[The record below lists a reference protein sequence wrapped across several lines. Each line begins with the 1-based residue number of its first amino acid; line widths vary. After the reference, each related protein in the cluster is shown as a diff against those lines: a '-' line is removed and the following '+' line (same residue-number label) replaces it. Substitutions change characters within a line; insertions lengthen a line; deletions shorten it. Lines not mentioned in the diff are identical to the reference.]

1 MDARGGRTTSGAAR
15 LENGQAFDRPK
26 IKTDRVSNIQPTGQV
41 EQTPPGRDRAEGEEM
56 SGRRVNEALALALTE
71 ALAAWITDQNA
82 IHRIVASV
90 VSKAKSRKDG

>member
-1 MDARGGRTTSGAAR
+1 
-15 LENGQAFDRPK
+15 
-26 IKTDRVSNIQPTGQV
+26 
-41 EQTPPGRDRAEGEEM
+41 M